1 MAASRTPRAAD
12 TPVLPDAPAP
22 HAGVFAVAYSGG
34 RDSTAL
40 LHLSARQAQ
49 SLGLHVLAL
58 HVHHGLSVHADAWL
72 AHCESQCRAWAAQ
85 GLPLSFHCRRLA
97 GAPAPGQS
105 IEAWAREGR
114 YRALSEMAGQGG
126 ASVLL
131 LAQHRRDQAET
142 WLLQALRGA
151 GAAGLAAMPALQT
164 REQGMVWARPWLDQP
179 REAIEAYLAEQ
190 GLSFIDDDSN
200 TDARYARNRLRL
212 QVWPQ
217 LSGEFPGAEAALS
230 QSAHWAQQ
238 ALALQRELAAQD
250 LPPLCSDQGLD
261 VAGLLGLSPARA
273 SNALRAWLQQTL
285 GQAAPASLVQRL
297 LAELPGRRV
306 GTWPCGAGELRLYR
320 GRLCL
325 GAAAARDLPA
335 EFGPLDLSRPGFH
348 ALPRAGGGWWVE
360 AAGEGEAGLPASL
373 LQAVQARPR
382 QGGEQF
388 QAQPRGLP
396 RSLKKCFQAAAVPA
410 WQRGGPLLFAG
421 DRLLWVPGLGADAR
435 AWAEAGA
442 SGLKLRWQADSVPAL

>member
-12 TPVLPDAPAP
+12 SPVLPDTPAP

-49 SLGLHVLAL
+49 ALGLHVLAL
-58 HVHHGLSVHADAWL
+58 HVHHGLSANADAWL
-72 AHCESQCRAWAAQ
+72 AHCESQCQLWAAQ
-85 GLPLSFHCRRLA
+85 GLPLNFQFRRLA
-97 GAPAPGQS
+97 GAPAAGQS
-105 IEAWAREGR
+105 VEAWAREGR
-114 YRALSEMAGQGG
+114 YQALGEMAVQGG
-126 ASVLL
+126 ASLLL

-151 GAAGLAAMPALQT
+151 GAAGLAAMPARQT
-164 REQGMVWARPWLDQP
+164 REHGLVWARPWLDQP
-179 REAIEAYLAEQ
+179 REAVEAYLAEQ

-200 TDARYARNRLRL
+200 ADARYARNRLRL
-212 QVWPQ
+212 QVWPG
-217 LSGEFPGAEAALS
+217 LSAAFPGAEAALS
-230 QSAHWAQQ
+230 QSAQWAQQ
-238 ALALQRELAAQD
+238 ALELQRELVAQD

-273 SNALRAWLQQTL
+273 SNALRAWLHQAL

-306 GTWPCGAGELRLYR
+306 GAWPCGAGELRLYR
-320 GRLCL
+320 ERLAL
-325 GAAAARDLPA
+325 GASAPRELQG

-348 ALPRAGGGWWVE
+348 ALPAAGGGWWVE
-360 AAGEGEAGLPASL
+360 QAEEGEAALPASL
-373 LQAVQARPR
+373 LRAVLARSR

-388 QAQPRGLP
+388 QSQPRGVP

-410 WQRGGPLLFAG
+410 WQRSGPLLFAG

-435 AWAEAGA
+435 ARAEAGA
-442 SGLKLRWQADSVPAL
+442 PGLKLRWQADSVPAL